1 MKKIQYLVITL
12 LLTICLLPVSVLA
25 AGSISVSTKSI
36 TVKKGSKATFKISA
50 NNSAGRVEI
59 TSSNPEVASVSTSSL
74 FLDMQSGSITVTGN
88 SAGTATITVLAKDV
102 TTYDDEE
109 LNGKTYTIKVTVT
122 NPVSNTNTN
131 KPTNTNTNKPTNSNN
146 NLSKNNSL
154 KEIAIDGYTLE
165 KKDSTHYTLT
175 VANNVTNINIK
186 ATAEDAKASIRG
198 IGKKDLK
205 VGDNHFEVVVT
216 SESGAQNKIDVKVT
230 RKEDFSL
237 EDLDSL
243 LEDSNA
249 QDISITISKDT
260 IIPKATIEKIKEKKK
275 KVNFNYY
282 NENKKLQY
290 AWIVDGNKVRDFK
303 DILTTISY
311 NPENRKN
318 ILKASNYAEGIYAS
332 LKQKGDIPKGIRIK
346 LLVADKY
353 EDGYILRLYQYEESK
368 LQSVREDLKVKNGF
382 IEFDAEKGTDYFITM
397 SSLGGITE
405 KIESKESS
413 KLNIFMIISI
423 VEFLIIIVLIIVA
436 SRKKENSKNTISK
449 LSNEED
455 SVDDLDE

>member
-131 KPTNTNTNKPTNSNN
+131 KPTNTNINKPTNSNN

-243 LEDSNA
+243 LEDSHFF
-249 QDISITISKDT
+249 Q
-260 IIPKATIEKIKEKKK
+260 
-275 KVNFNYY
+275 
-282 NENKKLQY
+282 
-290 AWIVDGNKVRDFK
+290 IV
-303 DILTTISY
+303 
-311 NPENRKN
+311 
-318 ILKASNYAEGIYAS
+318 
-332 LKQKGDIPKGIRIK
+332 
-346 LLVADKY
+346 
-353 EDGYILRLYQYEESK
+353 
-368 LQSVREDLKVKNGF
+368 
-382 IEFDAEKGTDYFITM
+382 
-397 SSLGGITE
+397 
-405 KIESKESS
+405 
-413 KLNIFMIISI
+413 
-423 VEFLIIIVLIIVA
+423 FLEH
-436 SRKKENSKNTISK
+436 K
-449 LSNEED
+449 
-455 SVDDLDE
+455 

>member
-12 LLTICLLPVSVLA
+12 LLTICLLPTSVLA
-25 AGSISVSTKSI
+25 AGSISVSTRSM
-36 TVKKGSKATFKISA
+36 TVKKGSKATFKITA

-59 TSSNPEVASVSTSSL
+59 TSSNPEVASVSNSSL

-131 KPTNTNTNKPTNSNN
+131 KPTNSNTNKPTNSNT

-154 KEIAIDGYTLE
+154 KEIVVDGYTLE
-165 KKDSTHYTLT
+165 KKDSNHYILT
-175 VANNVTNINIK
+175 VPNNVSNINIK
-186 ATAEDAKASIRG
+186 ATAEDSKASIRG

-216 SESGAQNKIDVKVT
+216 SESGMQNKIDVKVT
-230 RKEDFSL
+230 RKEDFTL

-243 LEDSNA
+243 LEDSST
-249 QDISITISKDT
+249 QDISITISNDA
-260 IIPKATIEKIKEKKK
+260 IIPKDTIEKIKEKKK

-290 AWIVDGNKVRDFK
+290 AWIVDGNKVEDSK

-311 NPENRKN
+311 NPENRKD

-332 LKQKGDIPKGIRIK
+332 LKQKGEIPKGIRVK

-368 LQSVREDLKVKNGF
+368 LQSVREDLKAKNGF
-382 IEFDAEKGTDYFITM
+382 IEFDAEKGTEYFITM
-397 SSLGGITE
+397 SSLGGIAE
-405 KIESKESS
+405 KIESKELS
-413 KLNIFMIISI
+413 KFNIFMIISI
-423 VEFLIIIVLIIVA
+423 VEFIVIIVLFIVA
-436 SRKKENSKNTISK
+436 IRKGNTKKTISK

-455 SVDDLDE
+455 SVDDLED